1 MKKLALKD
9 LNECV
14 MCTNCV
20 PHGEL
25 GRLFEC
31 RRDMEYFGNSLDY
44 VVHDCFHW
52 NSMGCSDL
60 RRIKDGN

>member
-1 MKKLALKD
+1 MDKLALKD

-31 RRDMEYFGNSLDY
+31 RRDMEYFGNDDADI
-44 VVHDCFHW
+44 VHKCISW

-60 RRIKDGN
+60 RDREDK